1 MLYAKAERLADLV
14 KIKETVKCTIIRR
27 TNRFVVEVEVEG
39 KPAKAYINNTGRLQE
54 LLQPGRR
61 GHCLP
66 NPLGRR
72 TQLRLFAINLHSLA
86 AIIDTQLQM
95 QTLEKALSRGLLPW
109 CRNCR
114 IIRRNP
120 RLGSSVLDY
129 LIERQGRETYT
140 EVKSAVLAGPSG
152 YAMYPDCPTQRG
164 RRHIQELTRHA
175 QRGGAALIIFI
186 AALPGAKAFKPY
198 AKGDPQIPGLLRHA
212 AQAGVEIRAIAMH
225 YNPRKATI
233 TLYNPNLP
241 VKI

>member
-1 MLYAKAERLADLV
+1 MLDAKAERPADLL
-14 KIKETVKCTIIRR
+14 KIKETVECTIIRR
-27 TNRFVVEVEVEG
+27 TNRFVVEVEVDG
-39 KPAKAYINNTGRLQE
+39 KPAKAYINNTGRLRE
-54 LLQPGRR
+54 LLQPGMR

-66 NPLGRR
+66 NPPGRR

-95 QTLEKALSRGLLPW
+95 RALEEALKRGLLPW
-109 CRNCR
+109 CGNCR

-120 RLGSSVLDY
+120 RLGSSILDY

-140 EVKSAVLAGPSG
+140 EVKSAVLAGPNG

-198 AKGDPQIPGLLRHA
+198 AKEDPEIPRLLRHA
-212 AQAGVEIRAIAMH
+212 AQTGVEIKAIAMH
-225 YNPRKATI
+225 YNPKKATI
-233 TLYNPNLP
+233 TLNNPNLP